1 MEALREIYNKI
12 MEKPLKVLEIFN
24 DFFGEDKVD
33 LQGFPTW
40 DDVERNH
47 CDTERK
53 VRNYMNEHCTG
64 FILVHF
70 PHVTVT
76 NEHNRSTEIN
86 HLYAKVVFD
95 LEGKIHGRFA
105 LNRSEYSLLHITNG
119 YMHSHV
125 SSIPLNCFTQF
136 QVPCTGTGPINNT
149 ICSLSH
155 DFDEGLWRLFCLEL
169 DKYVQV
175 ESLAGVPYH
184 RLEGLVSGG
193 RTYWTDLV
201 PFIPAVNYWGYIN
214 CSSQLN
220 KVHVAQFT
228 KHIIDEELFS
238 FHFVNDSYKVAMS
251 PVELAIKVSNSF
263 IDWYNKGLR
272 KGDFSLTLND
282 LLSKRILH
290 KCKFT
295 DGKLM
300 YKTGSRNSSDY
311 SMYIGQLVCTFKGKD
326 VRITIPDLTN
336 TNVVEENEIIILE
349 PTIIGYILTKI
360 TNVIN
365 FKYGR
370 EHSQESATRQK
381 VHFL

>member
-1 MEALREIYNKI
+1 

-53 VRNYMNEHCTG
+53 IRNYMNGHDTG
-64 FILVHF
+64 HILVHF
-70 PHVTVT
+70 PHVIVT

-95 LEGKIHGRFA
+95 LEGKMHGRFA

-125 SSIPLNCFTQF
+125 SSIPFNCFTAF
-136 QVPCTGTGPINNT
+136 QVPCTGSGPINNT

-175 ESLAGVPYH
+175 ESLTGVPYH

-193 RTYWTDLV
+193 RTYWQDLV
-201 PFIPAVNYWGYIN
+201 PFIPAVNYWSYIS
-214 CSSQLN
+214 CYSQLN

-251 PVELAIKVSNSF
+251 PVELAIKISNSF

-336 TNVVEENEIIILE
+336 TDVVEENEIIILE
-349 PTIIGYILTKI
+349 PSIIGYILTKI

-370 EHSQESATRQK
+370 EHGQESATRQK